1 LIIRDIDIWYLLY
14 SFGCTYRSKAGWLP
28 RKEVPLKVTTGR
40 NMLGGLMSGSS
51 ITEDASEAPGDVAHP
66 PKKNKSPAER
76 KAIREKKLL

>member
-1 LIIRDIDIWYLLY
+1 
-14 SFGCTYRSKAGWLP
+14 
-28 RKEVPLKVTTGR
+28 
-40 NMLGGLMSGSS
+40 MLGGLMSGSS